1 LKRGG
6 SVGAMF
12 ALGLVL
18 GMHPDWMFGRA
29 LAIATVV
36 PTIVSWPVSLCS
48 SSACS
53 TRWKTRG

>member
-1 LKRGG
+1 
-6 SVGAMF
+6 MF